1 MKYLR
6 LAFLAFATAASFV
19 RAQDEQRAQ
28 PPTEIPD
35 FSNLDEFIYEPKSTV
50 TLGFR
55 HLSGAKTSFSGKGL
69 LSALENNGPA
79 TGGNINR
86 SYHDGGVLADAR
98 ITARLDG
105 NGNPVTDPASGAQA
119 FDLIAPDGKTNTWNY
134 ADARQLATDG
144 FVAFHSYSAS
154 IVDAAIR
161 ERATSSTNGLELAV
175 SRDMGKFFGTRATW
189 TVTAG
194 MSVNDLSAKTSDLVL
209 ANLTTVTDL
218 YSLYGQVVPGAPYS
232 APSSSTTTVL
242 DASGNAVLNED
253 GSTQTLTTDTT
264 VLLGNS
270 PASRTST
277 VTANSTSVV
286 NRWKLKGAYYT
297 FRAGPTVL
305 VPIFSRL
312 RASFSVGGAMVYAG
326 TNYTVTQTYT
336 PEIGADISDTSTSAT
351 SRLLPGYYAD
361 ATLQFDLT
369 DRAGF
374 YAGAVFQSAGT
385 YTQNLES
392 TTAHYSTKIDLANQQ
407 GLRAGMSIR
416 F

>member
-6 LAFLAFATAASFV
+6 LALVAFATAVSLV

-55 HLSGAKTSFSGKGL
+55 HLSGAKTSFSGKGT
-69 LSALENNGPA
+69 LSAPENNGAA
-79 TGGNINR
+79 TGGNVRR
-86 SYHDGGVLADAR
+86 SYHDGGVSADTR
-98 ITARLDG
+98 ITPRLDG
-105 NGNPVTDPASGAQA
+105 NGNPVTDPESGGQV
-119 FDLIAPDGKTNTWNY
+119 FDLIAPDGRTNAWNY
-134 ADARQLATDG
+134 GDARQLATDG

-154 IVDAAIR
+154 IVDSAVR
-161 ERATSSTNGLELAV
+161 DQKSGSTNGMELAV
-175 SRDMGKFFGTRATW
+175 SRDMGKLFGTRATW

-194 MSVNDLSAKTSDLVL
+194 MSVNDLSAKTSDRVL

-218 YSLYGQVVPGAPYS
+218 YSLYGQVVPDAPYT

-264 VLLGNS
+264 VLLGNA
-270 PASRTST
+270 PASRTASVAT
-277 VTANSTSVV
+277 NSTSVV
-286 NRWKLKGAYYT
+286 NHWKLKGAYYT

-312 RASFSVGGAMVYAG
+312 RASLSIGGAMVYAG

-385 YTQNLES
+385 YSQNLES
-392 TTAHYSTKIDLANQQ
+392 TTAHYSTKVDLANQQ